1 MGSALEQL
9 AAVPLLSGCSR
20 ADLRQIERASD
31 QVDVEAG
38 RVLCTEGELGRE
50 AFVLLSG
57 AAEVRRRGEVVA
69 QLGPGDWVGELAL
82 LDGGPRTATV
92 TTTEPSN
99 LLVLTRGA
107 FNGVLDEVPT
117 LAHKLLVTLARRLRA
132 AEDASWQH

>member
-20 ADLRQIERASD
+20 ADLRRIERASD
-31 QVDVEAG
+31 QVQVESG

-57 AAEVRRRGEVVA
+57 GAEVRRDGEVVA
-69 QLGPGDWVGELAL
+69 ELGPGDWVGELAL

-92 TTTEPSN
+92 TTTAPSD

-117 LAHKLLVTLARRLRA
+117 IAHKLLVTLARRLRA
-132 AEDASWQH
+132 AEDVWQN

>member
-20 ADLRQIERASD
+20 ADLRRIERASD
-31 QVDVEAG
+31 QVQVESG

-57 AAEVRRRGEVVA
+57 GAEVRRDGEVVA
-69 QLGPGDWVGELAL
+69 ELGPGDWVGELAL

-92 TTTEPSN
+92 TTTAPSD

-117 LAHKLLVTLARRLRA
+117 IAHKLLVTLARRLRA
-132 AEDASWQH
+132 AEDVWQH